1 MIHPIPPVH
10 ATITRNTLALAGAQ
24 VANLALPL
32 VTLPYLLRVLG
43 VDQFG
48 VYGFCQAVLASAVVL
63 ADYGFNLSATQRIA
77 GVQGQPEAINR
88 IFWSVQAAKLI
99 LALTALLLLGLVV
112 WFVPAFRAV
121 WPVMLA
127 SSPVVLGSVLFP
139 QWLFHGLE
147 RMGYVTICTIAAKA
161 SAIPLIF
168 WAVQSAQDTW
178 LAALIQASGQVI
190 AGLLACGLIRRHRLI
205 GWVSPNWRDV
215 RQAFIH
221 GWHIFLSSAAISFY
235 TNTNAV
241 LLGLLTNHTA
251 VGLFSAADKIR
262 LACQSLVAPLST
274 AVYPRV
280 SALMAQNPTAGLAL
294 VRKLLLV
301 QGGLTFGLSCG
312 LWLAA
317 PWIVRLVMGEQFD
330 AAVSVL
336 RVLSPLPF
344 LIGLSNV
351 FGIQT
356 MLPLGMKKSFSRIVM
371 ASGLVNMI
379 LMLMLAPRW
388 EAGGAAAAVLFTEG
402 LVTLAMVLVLRRSKV
417 RLFGTHNPSSIKHEI

>member
-1 MIHPIPPVH
+1 
-10 ATITRNTLALAGAQ
+10 LAGAQ
-24 VANLALPL
+24 VANLVLPL

-43 VDQFG
+43 VEQFG

-63 ADYGFNLSATQRIA
+63 ADYGFNLSATERVA
-77 GVQGQPEAINR
+77 RAQGQPEAINR
-88 IFWSVQAAKLI
+88 IFWSVQVAKLI
-99 LALTALLLLGLVV
+99 LALAALALLGFVV
-112 WFVPAFRAV
+112 WAIPQFRAV

-127 SSPVVLGSVLFP
+127 STPAVLGSVLFP
-139 QWLFHGLE
+139 QWLFQGLE
-147 RMGYVTICTIAAKA
+147 RMGFVTVCTIAARA
-161 SAIPLIF
+161 LAIPLIF
-168 WAVQSAQDTW
+168 WAVQSTQDTW
-178 LAALIQASGQVI
+178 LAALIQASGQVV
-190 AGLLACGLIRRHRLI
+190 AGLFACGFIRRHRLI
-205 GWVSPNWRDV
+205 GWVSPDWQDV
-215 RQAFIH
+215 RQVFKD
-221 GWHIFLSSAAISFY
+221 GWHIFLSSAAISLY
-235 TNTNAV
+235 TNINSV

-280 SALMAQNPTAGLAL
+280 SALMVQNPIEGLAL
-294 VRKLLLV
+294 VRKVLLI

-317 PWIVRLVMGEQFD
+317 PWTVGLIMGEQFD

-371 ASGLVNMI
+371 ASGLVNII
-379 LMLMLAPRW
+379 LMLVLAPQW
-388 EAGGAAAAVLFTEG
+388 EAEGAAAAVLLAEG
-402 LVTLAMVLVLRRSKV
+402 LVTLAMALVLRKSNV
-417 RLFGTHNPSSIKHEI
+417 RLFSANNPSSIKHEI